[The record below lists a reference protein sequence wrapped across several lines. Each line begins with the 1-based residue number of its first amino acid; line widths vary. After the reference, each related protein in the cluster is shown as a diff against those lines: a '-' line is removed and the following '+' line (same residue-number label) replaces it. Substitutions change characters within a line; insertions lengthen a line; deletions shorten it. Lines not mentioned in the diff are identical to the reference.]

1 MFGFLF
7 KTTTY
12 YVLFKKF
19 RHQIGLVIIS
29 MIGIGLINGIYED
42 IYKVAKVSNKENLF
56 ALLLIKWFL
65 VLCIVGYN
73 LYKLKQI
80 TLSDEEKKEI
90 LAAEPKSYSPTIQKI
105 LEKETLLSTT
115 DIILEK
121 YKK

>member
-19 RHQIGLVIIS
+19 RHQIGVVIIS
-29 MIGIGLINGIYED
+29 LIAIALINGIYED
-42 IYKVAKVSNKENLF
+42 LYKVAKVSSKENLF
-56 ALLLIKWFL
+56 GLLAIKWFL

-73 LYKLKQI
+73 VYRLKQI

-90 LAAEPKSYSPTIQKI
+90 LATEPKSYSPTIQKI
-105 LEKETLLSTT
+105 IEKETLLSTT

>member
-73 LYKLKQI
+73 LYRLKQI

>member
-90 LAAEPKSYSPTIQKI
+90 LATEPKSYSPTIQKI
-105 LEKETLLSTT
+105 LEKETLASTT

>member
-1 MFGFLF
+1 MFTFLF

-12 YVLFKKF
+12 YILLKKF
-19 RHQIGLVIIS
+19 RHQIILVILSLIAIS
-29 MIGIGLINGIYED
+29 FINGIYED

-56 ALLLIKWFL
+56 TLLLIKWFL

-80 TLSDEEKKEI
+80 KLSDEEKKEI
-90 LAAEPKSYSPTIQKI
+90 LTSEPKSYSPSIQKL

>member
-56 ALLLIKWFL
+56 TLLLIKWFL

>member
-1 MFGFLF
+1 MFTFLF

-12 YVLFKKF
+12 YILLKKF
-19 RHQIGLVIIS
+19 RHQIILVILSLIAIS
-29 MIGIGLINGIYED
+29 FINGIYED

-56 ALLLIKWFL
+56 TLLLIKWFL

-73 LYKLKQI
+73 LYRLKQI
-80 TLSDEEKKEI
+80 KLSDEEKNEI
-90 LAAEPKSYSPTIQKI
+90 LTSEPKSYSPSIQKL

-115 DIILEK
+115 DLILEK

>member
-56 ALLLIKWFL
+56 TLLLIKWFL

-90 LAAEPKSYSPTIQKI
+90 LATEPKSYSPTIQKI

>member
-105 LEKETLLSTT
+105 LEKETLASTT

>member
-56 ALLLIKWFL
+56 TLLLIKWFL

-90 LAAEPKSYSPTIQKI
+90 LATEPKSYSPTIQKI
-105 LEKETLLSTT
+105 LEKETLASTT